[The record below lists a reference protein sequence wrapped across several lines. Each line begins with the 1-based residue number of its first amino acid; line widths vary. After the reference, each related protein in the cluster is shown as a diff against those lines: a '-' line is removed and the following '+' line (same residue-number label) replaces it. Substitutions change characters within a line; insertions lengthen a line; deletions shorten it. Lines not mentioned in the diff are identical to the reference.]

1 MTALATQKILIK
13 AGINPERFALDWA
26 SAAEAP
32 LYVELITNFTNKIKA
47 LGPLGQDEGITLKE
61 MKFNLLAAKA
71 AVESVR
77 LRTRIAKVVQ
87 DMRKGD
93 DYSST
98 VIEAKMSEKLDAVI
112 MREIEKHEKAM
123 EESRDSSA
131 E

>member
-61 MKFNLLAAKA
+61 MKFNLLAAKT

-112 MREIEKHEKAM
+112 MHEIEKYEEKVL
-123 EESRDSSA
+123 RKRI
-131 E
+131 

>member
-61 MKFNLLAAKA
+61 MKFNLLAAKT

-123 EESRDSSA
+123 EEGRDSSA